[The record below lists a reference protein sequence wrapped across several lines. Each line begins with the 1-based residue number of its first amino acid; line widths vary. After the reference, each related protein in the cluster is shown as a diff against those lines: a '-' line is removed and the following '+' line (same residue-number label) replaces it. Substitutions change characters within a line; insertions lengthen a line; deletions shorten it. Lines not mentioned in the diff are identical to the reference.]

1 MMYVDLFGIF
11 PFPPQGPVV
20 AGEEGEEHVA
30 AEEEEEVI
38 HKYEP
43 PISKP
48 WVSLG
53 SEEAVQYESLRN
65 NRPLVSSL
73 SLYFK
78 GPYV

>member
-1 MMYVDLFGIF
+1 MYIYLGCFHS
-11 PFPPQGPVV
+11 PLQGPVV

-43 PISKP
+43 PVSKP

-65 NRPLVSSL
+65 NRPLVSTSH
-73 SLYFK
+73 SHQ
-78 GPYV
+78 GTNW